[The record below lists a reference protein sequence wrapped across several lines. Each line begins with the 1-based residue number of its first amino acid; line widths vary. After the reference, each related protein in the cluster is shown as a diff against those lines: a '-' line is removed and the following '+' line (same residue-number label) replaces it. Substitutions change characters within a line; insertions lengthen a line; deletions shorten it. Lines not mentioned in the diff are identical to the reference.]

1 MWDYREN
8 LKENNVE
15 LWIFL
20 GNKNYWLHKC
30 LMFKIDQKKYMN
42 HLRGHSHFLWE
53 GTARLRRKLNEKFTL
68 NALITR
74 KNKSDPMRF
83 ELSFFEIRIKIDT
96 SFRFLDRMYRL
107 QYEIDK
113 QNGMS
118 EEEAALMKWKQLL
131 RNHLSLFDT
140 WCWLSMTYNRVRATH
155 WNLRLIFTRKSIQ
168 WLIQFVPLIETDAIS

>member
-1 MWDYREN
+1 MLDVEN
-8 LKENNVE
+8 RPEKIYEPFTRAFA
-15 LWIFL
+15 FL
-20 GNKNYWLHKC
+20 VRGN
-30 LMFKIDQKKYMN
+30 
-42 HLRGHSHFLWE
+42 
-53 GTARLRRKLNEKFTL
+53 TARLRRKLNEKFTL

-96 SFRFLDRMYRL
+96 SFRFLYRMYRF

-140 WCWLSMTYNRVRATH
+140 WCWFAMTYNRVRVTH
-155 WNLRLIFTRKSIQ
+155 WNLSLISTRKSIQ